1 MQIEHIREFLLLA
14 RTLSFS
20 DAAGKLYITR
30 TALSRHITAMEDE
43 LGVKLLDRESHPLA
57 LTEEGRAFLADSE
70 ATVAAYDASLENLR
84 IIARSRKRPL
94 RIGYLHD
101 AGREYLGAITKALAR
116 FDESI
121 APQYSMYEY
130 GDLANALR
138 ERKVDVAVSIDLG
151 RRCGSS
157 ERCVCLGEDAHYAA
171 LPLGHPLAGQ
181 QSVSLDQLARENV
194 IFPDPQAMGPMHEFF
209 GELLQVRET
218 GIAPGGFYK
227 DIPSLIFQIEAGE
240 GVSLLLG
247 HHSQRYGDEV
257 AFVPVAELP
266 AATCCIAII
275 WDATAEERVPGRWP
289 EALHSLG

>member
-14 RTLSFS
+14 RTLNFS
-20 DAAGKLYITR
+20 DAASKLYITR

-43 LGVKLLDRESHPLA
+43 LGVRLLDRDSHPLA
-57 LTEEGRAFLADSE
+57 LTEEGCAFLVDSE

-84 IIARSRKRPL
+84 VVAHSRKRPL

-116 FDESI
+116 LDESI

-151 RRCGSS
+151 RRRSAS

-171 LPLGHPLAGQ
+171 LPLGHPLADR
-181 QSVSLDQLARENV
+181 QSITLDQLAQEAV
-194 IFPDPQAMGPMHEFF
+194 IFPDPQAMQPMHEFF

-218 GIAPGGFYK
+218 GIAPSGFYK

-247 HHSQRYGDEV
+247 HHVGRYRDEV
-257 AFVPVAELP
+257 AVIPIEGFP
-266 AATCCIAII
+266 ATTCCIAII
-275 WDATAEERVPGRWP
+275 WDAAAEERVPGRWA
-289 EALHSLG
+289 EALRSLG